1 MNSVT
6 DGLSLSAGCD
16 SFERG
21 RSMLKTLKSPLTVS
35 SAEEWYVEK
44 VLVVLVETSLLT
56 SLDVK
61 YSGAHAVI
69 HLKTRTAKR
78 K

>member
-1 MNSVT
+1 
-6 DGLSLSAGCD
+6 
-16 SFERG
+16 
-21 RSMLKTLKSPLTVS
+21 MLKTLKSPLTVS

>member
-1 MNSVT
+1 MYQDSNRTCRTIV
-6 DGLSLSAGCD
+6 LLIKPFVWGC
-16 SFERG
+16 SR
-21 RSMLKTLKSPLTVS
+21 RRRRRRLLKLPLI
-35 SAEEWYVEK
+35 
-44 VLVVLVETSLLT
+44 ETADLLT

-61 YSGAHAVI
+61 YSGAHPVM

>member
-1 MNSVT
+1 
-6 DGLSLSAGCD
+6 
-16 SFERG
+16 
-21 RSMLKTLKSPLTVS
+21 MLTAR

-44 VLVVLVETSLLT
+44 VPVVLVKTSLLT
-56 SLDVK
+56 SLDIK
-61 YSGAHAVI
+61 YSGAHAVM